1 MYLWVSPFRLWSS
14 ESGVQPASF
23 GFSSRSSKTLTV
35 CELIWLI
42 ILYDS
47 YTNFNQPIGYR
58 NKILSSTYLFSSRQV
73 RNIFGKFSKFNYGWV
88 QVWHWWPT
96 LYSGH
101 SREIRNRKRVDNI
114 IFMNYTYRNYIF
126 IPDKGES
133 EGYTVKS
140 KEEEFPI
147 SNYPLLQSDF
157 LYSQKQGIASWNDF
171 WCFLPACMPTAK

>member
-1 MYLWVSPFRLWSS
+1 MDQFERLTQTRISSVSFLRSLLCVFVSIPLQTLKFRVR
-14 ESGVQPASF
+14 GAASQF
-23 GFSSRSSKTLTV
+23 RIFSSRSSKTLTV

-96 LYSGH
+96 LYSGY
-101 SREIRNRKRVDNI
+101 SRELRNRKRSI
-114 IFMNYTYRNYIF
+114 ILYLWIIRTGTIYIRQRW
-126 IPDKGES
+126 KWR
-133 EGYTVKS
+133 VH
-140 KEEEFPI
+140 
-147 SNYPLLQSDF
+147 
-157 LYSQKQGIASWNDF
+157 
-171 WCFLPACMPTAK
+171 C